1 MALKKSEI
9 IVPIIIAEVDS
20 WLLLF
25 ILKTINFNLLDFL
38 TKINKLSFYPFLNLF
53 LKFLPLILP
62 ILAIL
67 YIFVASLFKEKKLT
81 IFQLF
86 KFMLVG
92 SLNTFIDFSVLN
104 LLMLIFNIASGWF
117 YTLFKAVS
125 FTLAVVN
132 SYFFNKFWTF
142 QKFGKPKA
150 GEFVKF
156 YLITIIGL
164 LINVSV
170 ASFIV
175 NIIGPQF
182 GLSKIIWANIGAFI
196 AVLVAFLWNFFGS
209 KIIVFKK

>member
-9 IVPIIIAEVDS
+9 IVPVIIAELDS

-25 ILKTINFNLLDFL
+25 ILKTIKFNLLDFL

-62 ILAIL
+62 VLAIL
-67 YIFVASLFKEKKLT
+67 YIFIASLFKEKKLT

-92 SLNTFIDFSVLN
+92 SLNTFIDFSALN
-104 LLMLIFNIASGWF
+104 LLMFIFNIAFGWF

-125 FTLAVVN
+125 FTCGVVN

-142 QKFGKPKA
+142 RKFEKPKA

-196 AVLVAFLWNFFGS
+196 AVLVTFLWNFFGS
-209 KIIVFKK
+209 KIIVLKS